1 MSSYRQRAFTLVEL
15 LVVIAIIGVLAAL
28 LLPAVQMA
36 RESAR
41 RASCTNN
48 MKQLATAVIMYDSAR
63 QFLPPSR
70 SMGRWEGDT
79 EDIRVFNWVYPILP
93 YLERDDL
100 HKQIRTTGFPMEA
113 PETPMHFRVDVFACP
128 SISPH
133 WSRSPLSYVANG
145 GRANHE
151 PLGVN
156 LDHTANGVFIDK
168 YINSAMP
175 VPRQQQL
182 LNERHTLST
191 VSKNDGAST
200 TIMIAENAAPIDW
213 RTAGGRLDWYSAPSE
228 QESQA
233 LWFPDNEIPL
243 NHNVRV
249 SRPDFEAELLNR
261 YARPSSWHPG
271 GFNVAF
277 CDGSV
282 RFLSEEIPYELY
294 ARLMSSNGKRAQD
307 PDPDIPGY
315 PNPLWQQDPI
325 TEVP

>member
-145 GRANHE
+145 GRANHT
-151 PLGVN
+151 GTDRWN
-156 LDHTANGVFIDK
+156 FDWIDNGVFIDK
-168 YINSAMP
+168 GMPRPLPTDPAYKITNS
-175 VPRQQQL
+175 VL
-182 LNERHTLST
+182 ESRHTFST
-191 VSKNDGAST
+191 VSKNDGTST

-213 RTAGGRLDWYSAPSE
+213 RTAETE